1 MTEHMG
7 FAINKEDTLAI
18 VVMRMDFV
26 AVVVVVK
33 LAELSGFAINMDF
46 IMARNSARFILQ
58 LGDSDRYHMH
68 SLIVVDNHWQ

>member
-26 AVVVVVK
+26 AVVVVVVK

-58 LGDSDRYHMH
+58 FGDLDRYHMH
-68 SLIVVDNHWQ
+68 